1 MAYCS
6 EMKKWGSEGQKLCEN
21 WVCKKCVK
29 ISCHPFGIS
38 NATTSAAT
46 NMLKVLSILLEATT
60 NRSLVE
66 QEDLEWYYK
75 SAMILEISHNIYN
88 FVNSFRTIVFS
99 HRPCPKTET
108 EKQSQPDPLKE
119 SRLVMTTLTILGV
132 TGIIWD
138 FMLAL
143 EQTFGSFP

>member
-66 QEDLEWYYK
+66 QEVLKPSW
-75 SAMILEISHNIYN
+75 IS
-88 FVNSFRTIVFS
+88 
-99 HRPCPKTET
+99 
-108 EKQSQPDPLKE
+108 EKKLHFWLWSKI
-119 SRLVMTTLTILGV
+119 SGY
-132 TGIIWD
+132 
-138 FMLAL
+138 
-143 EQTFGSFP
+143 